1 MTTFS
6 EFIQKAKD
14 DFARVDA
21 ELKEAEQ
28 KIKDAGER
36 ADTWTK
42 DQAAKLKADLTAA
55 KDKVTNLAERIDR
68 EGEEAV
74 TEAHD
79 QAKRHWDALHA
90 AVATYREHVAKSVD
104 A

>member
-1 MTTFS
+1 MSTFS
-6 EFIQKAKD
+6 EFVQKAKD
-14 DFARVDA
+14 DYHRIDS
-21 ELKEAEQ
+21 ELKAYE
-28 KIKDAGER
+28 KKVKDAGEA

-42 DQAAKLKADLTAA
+42 DQATKLKADLTAA
-55 KDKVTNLAERIDR
+55 KQKVTDLAERMDR

-90 AVATYREHVAKSVD
+90 AVAAYREHVTKTVEA
-104 A
+104 

>member
-1 MTTFS
+1 MTSFS
-6 EFIQKAKD
+6 DFIQKAKD
-14 DFARVDA
+14 DYHRVEA
-21 ELKEAEQ
+21 ELKASEK
-28 KIKDAGER
+28 KIKDAGDA
-36 ADTWTK
+36 ADKWTK
-42 DQAAKLKADLTAA
+42 DQAAKLKADLADA
-55 KDKVTNLAERIDR
+55 KQKVTDLAERIDR

-90 AVATYREHVAKSVD
+90 AVATYREHVAKAVD

>member
-1 MTTFS
+1 MTTFAD
-6 EFIQKAKD
+6 FIQKAKD
-14 DFARVDA
+14 DYARVEA

-42 DQAAKLKADLTAA
+42 DQAAKLKADLTET
-55 KDKVTNLAERIDR
+55 KDKVMTLADRIDR

-74 TEAHD
+74 SEAYD

>member
-1 MTTFS
+1 MTSFS
-6 EFIQKAKD
+6 DFIQKAKD
-14 DFARVDA
+14 DYNSVEA
-21 ELKEAEQ
+21 ELKATEQ
-28 KIKDAGER
+28 KIKDAGEA

-42 DQAAKLKADLTAA
+42 DQAAKLKADLNDA
-55 KDKVTNLAERIDR
+55 KQKVTDLAERIDR

-90 AVATYREHVAKSVD
+90 AVATYREHVAKTVD

>member
-1 MTTFS
+1 MTMFAD
-6 EFIQKAKD
+6 FVQKAKD
-14 DFARVDA
+14 DYSRIES
-21 ELKEAEQ
+21 ELKDSEE
-28 KIKDAGER
+28 KIKEAGEA
-36 ADTWTK
+36 ADTWTR
-42 DQAAKLKADLTAA
+42 DQAAKLKVDLAEA
-55 KDKVTNLAERIDR
+55 KGKITDLAERIER

-90 AVATYREHVAKSVD
+90 AVATYREQVAKSMD

>member
-6 EFIQKAKD
+6 EFIQKAKN

-42 DQAAKLKADLTAA
+42 DQAAKLKADLTEA
-55 KDKVTNLAERIDR
+55 KDKVTSLAERIDR

-79 QAKRHWDALHA
+79 QAKRHWDALQA

>member
-1 MTTFS
+1 MTSFS
-6 EFIQKAKD
+6 DFIQKAKD
-14 DFARVDA
+14 DYARVEA
-21 ELKEAEQ
+21 ELKAAEQ
-28 KIKDAGER
+28 KIAVAGEA
-36 ADTWTK
+36 ADNWTK
-42 DQAAKLKADLTAA
+42 DQAAKLKSDLADA
-55 KDKVTNLAERIDR
+55 KQRVTDLAERIDR

-90 AVATYREHVAKSVD
+90 AVATYRDHISRTVD